1 MLSRDELIQCKL
13 AIKSKFEITWWKV
26 KSQLKPATIINF
38 YTVKEH
44 VIYRKDL
51 HHGNDDDGENRD
63 VDGDGDD
70 DDDSDGDLLGNGWL
84 RVMQAVHL

>member
-1 MLSRDELIQCKL
+1 MMEGQKPTPTCHHYQLLHCKR
-13 AIKSKFEITWWKV
+13 
-26 KSQLKPATIINF
+26 
-38 YTVKEH
+38 

-51 HHGNDDDGENRD
+51 HHGNDDDGDNSGD
-63 VDGDGDD
+63 DGGGD

>member
-1 MLSRDELIQCKL
+1 MS
-13 AIKSKFEITWWKV
+13 
-26 KSQLKPATIINF
+26 
-38 YTVKEH
+38 
-44 VIYRKDL
+44 YRKDL

>member
-26 KSQLKPATIINF
+26 KGQLQH
-38 YTVKEH
+38 YQL
-44 VIYRKDL
+44 L
-51 HHGNDDDGENRD
+51 HCKRACHIRNHGN
-63 VDGDGDD
+63 DGDGDTSGDDADGD

>member
-26 KSQLKPATIINF
+26 KSQLQPATIINF

-51 HHGNDDDGENRD
+51 HHGNGDDGDNSGD
-63 VDGDGDD
+63 DGGGD

>member
-1 MLSRDELIQCKL
+1 MLSRDELIQSKL

-26 KSQLKPATIINF
+26 KSQLQVATIINF

-51 HHGNDDDGENRD
+51 HHGNDDGDAS
-63 VDGDGDD
+63 GDGGDGD